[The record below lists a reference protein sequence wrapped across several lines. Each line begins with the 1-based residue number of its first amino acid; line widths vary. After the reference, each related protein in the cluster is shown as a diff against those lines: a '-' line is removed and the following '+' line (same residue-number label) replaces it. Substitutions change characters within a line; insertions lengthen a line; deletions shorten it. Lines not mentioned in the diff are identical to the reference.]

1 MPQFDK
7 LFPEIGVLP
16 ASTAGSPQVP
26 TKLHALRS
34 RQLLD
39 LVNAFQLEI
48 PPPRNKVNYTKA
60 ELLTYLQPHEEM
72 GTFQQPPKS
81 RYHLLHAQFNHDAR
95 GEAADE
101 RNREVLQ
108 RELTKAE
115 WDEFPPDNKARYQQK
130 AQEGDTHAYWQQ
142 EAKRLGLKGTMGK
155 TRDELKALV
164 QDEVARLAS
173 AADSEQPAS

>member
-1 MPQFDK
+1 MS
-7 LFPEIGVLP
+7 E
-16 ASTAGSPQVP
+16 
-26 TKLHALRS
+26 LH
-34 RQLLD
+34 
-39 LVNAFQLEI
+39 
-48 PPPRNKVNYTKA
+48 
-60 ELLTYLQPHEEM
+60 
-72 GTFQQPPKS
+72 
-81 RYHLLHAQFNHDAR
+81 
-95 GEAADE
+95 
-101 RNREVLQ
+101 
-108 RELTKAE
+108 RELVKAE